1 MLRFS
6 LASATLFTYG
16 INMDKAQIEMDTKL
30 RNVANE
36 LYRKIENDPMI
47 GFMFIGLDLER
58 LAFREYQLMA
68 QICDLPVRYEGQ
80 SLRSAHMRH
89 RIRSG
94 QFRRRLE
101 LLKQALEAFD
111 VPRAEFEKIVAHN
124 EGLAAVIMR
133 TTNEDKACGH
143 SEDEP
148 TKKGPRWY
156 G

>member
-6 LASATLFTYG
+6 LASATLFTYA
-16 INMDKAQIEMDTKL
+16 INMNAAQIEMDTKL
-30 RNVANE
+30 RNVAHE

-80 SLRSAHMRH
+80 SLRNAHMRH

-101 LLKQALEAFD
+101 LLKQALEKFD
-111 VPRAEFEKIVAHN
+111 VPRSAFDRIVSHN

-133 TTNEDKACGH
+133 TTSEDKACGH
-143 SEDEP
+143 SDDES
-148 TKKGPRWY
+148 TKKGPRWHA
-156 G
+156 

>member
-1 MLRFS
+1 MLSFS

-16 INMDKAQIEMDTKL
+16 ISMNAAQMEMDTKL
-30 RNVANE
+30 RNVATE
-36 LYRKIENDPMI
+36 LYRTIENDAMI
-47 GFMFIGLDLER
+47 GFMFVGLDLKR

-68 QICDLPVRYEGQ
+68 QVCALPVRYEGQ
-80 SLRSAHMRH
+80 SLRSAHMQH

-101 LLKQALEAFD
+101 LLKQALEKFE

-133 TTNEDKACGH
+133 TQNEDKACGH
-143 SEDEP
+143 SEDDS

-156 G
+156 A